1 MPDDGARKTRCSTLR
16 ATPPTF
22 LDPANETTAGDPSF
36 ALEIALAVTG
46 LIVVTFVVL
55 HLTAGGFGSHG
66 L

>member
-1 MPDDGARKTRCSTLR
+1 MS
-16 ATPPTF
+16 TPPTF

-36 ALEIALAVTG
+36 ELEIALAVTG

-66 L
+66 R